1 MIWSAPPTAALLDSA
16 VLEHSV
22 IQSAV
27 AALRSAGALQMA
39 IEILNRQRRHK
50 VHAKRWRDFAAG
62 ALKIIGADNRD
73 ASIVFVSD
81 PAIRKLNRQFRGK
94 DSATDVLSFP
104 SQPESFETDAG
115 TNLGEIVIS
124 LDRAQAQA
132 KENGLTDVN
141 EVQQLILHGL
151 LHLCGYDHETDN
163 GEMNRLEL
171 KIRKKLGI

>member
-1 MIWSAPPTAALLDSA
+1 MIE
-16 VLEHSV
+16 V
-22 IQSAV
+22 
-27 AALRSAGALQMA
+27 
-39 IEILNRQRRHK
+39 LNRQRRQR
-50 VHAKRWRDFAAG
+50 VHAKRWREFAEE
-62 ALKIIGADNRD
+62 ALEVIGADNRD

-94 DSATDVLSFP
+94 DYATDVLSFP

-124 LDRAQAQA
+124 LDRARVQA
-132 KENGLTDVN
+132 KENGLTDGN

-163 GEMNRLEL
+163 GEMNRLEVKL
-171 KIRKKLGI
+171 RKKLGI